1 MIYLVTNLEDQARKA
16 VLMDWMIRDMDPNCP
31 LHARLLTTGLCGRF
45 EGVPEVRIELSAPA
59 GCVIPEV
66 YVRGTM
72 WVVSER
78 IQRGLREAFGDGLNH
93 VEAEFRRGGGA
104 PDWKPYLV
112 DTRWVVDVVDWRK
125 SDYFVMPSGD
135 RVLNLER
142 VVFRRSAVPD
152 GPAVFRA
159 RDYPALLFANGAG
172 RERMLGC
179 GMGEGFFRGLPL
191 GVGVR
196 GGD

>member
-1 MIYLVTNLEDQARKA
+1 MIYLVANLEAHTRKP
-16 VLMDWMIRDMDPNCP
+16 VLMDWMIRDLNPNCP
-31 LHARLLTTGLCGRF
+31 LHARLRTTGFSGNF
-45 EGVPEVRIELSAPA
+45 ERPPEVTIELSAPA

-66 YVRGTM
+66 YIRGPM

-78 IQRGLREAFGDGLNH
+78 IQCGLREAFGDELNH
-93 VEAEFRRGGGA
+93 VEAEFRRGAGA

-112 DTRWVVDVVDWRK
+112 DTRRVVDVVDWRQ

-142 VVFRRSAVPD
+142 VAFRRSAIPE

-159 RDYPALLFANGAG
+159 RDYPALLFANEAG
-172 RERMLGC
+172 MERMVGC
-179 GMGEGFFRGLPL
+179 GMGEGFFRLLPL
-191 GVGVR
+191 GAGVR
-196 GGD
+196 CGV